1 MHFCGPW
8 RVIACGAKYISALVG
23 NPTQPGVSMDVL
35 VDDDLDLP
43 QQLPPVQTSDWV
55 MKEGKP
61 RYGKAR

>member
-1 MHFCGPW
+1 
-8 RVIACGAKYISALVG
+8 
-23 NPTQPGVSMDVL
+23 MDVL